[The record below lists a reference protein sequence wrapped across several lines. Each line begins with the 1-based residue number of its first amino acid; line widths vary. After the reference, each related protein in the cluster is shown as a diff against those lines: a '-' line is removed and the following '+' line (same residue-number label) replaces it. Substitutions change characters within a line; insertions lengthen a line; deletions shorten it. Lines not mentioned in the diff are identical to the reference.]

1 MSATARKTPGR
12 DAVAAKG
19 WGAAHKWLI
28 LRRSAQAFFLA
39 LFLVGPLTGVW
50 IVKGTLA
57 SSLTLNLLPLTDPF
71 IALQALVAGHKLE
84 TTALVGAAIVL
95 VGYWLVGGRTY
106 CAWVCPVNPV
116 TDAAYWLR
124 ERLDLDVGLRF
135 NRAARLWIMAVA
147 LIVSFATGVI
157 AWELVNPVTIIHRD
171 IVYGTFFT
179 GGFAWL
185 LALAVFLFDLAVSR
199 RGWCGHLCPV
209 GAFYGLIGRFSLV
222 RVSAVRRAHCD
233 DCMDCYAV
241 CPDPHVITPA
251 LKGAG
256 RGIGPLIRDGDC
268 TNCGRCIDVCPKDVY
283 VFAFRFGRDAKSRA
297 AADSAETVEIRT
309 REAA

>member
-1 MSATARKTPGR
+1 MSAAVKKFPGR
-12 DAVAAKG
+12 DAVAVKG
-19 WGAAHKWLI
+19 WLAAHKWLI
-28 LRRSAQAFFLA
+28 LRRASQAFFLA
-39 LFLVGPLTGVW
+39 LFLAGPLTGVW

-57 SSLTLNLLPLTDPF
+57 ASLTLNVLPLTDPF
-71 IALQALVAGHKLE
+71 IALQSLFAGHRPE
-84 TTALVGAAIVL
+84 TTLLIGAAIVL
-95 VGYWLVGGRTY
+95 GGYLLVGGRAY
-106 CAWVCPVNPV
+106 CAWVCPVNAI

-135 NRAARLWIMAVA
+135 NRTARVWIMAVA
-147 LIVSFATGVI
+147 LLASLATGTI
-157 AWELVNPVTIIHRD
+157 AWELVNPVTIIHRE
-171 IVYGTFFT
+171 IVYGTFFV

-209 GAFYGLIGRFSLV
+209 GAFYGLIGRFSPV
-222 RVSAVRRAHCD
+222 RVSAVRRAQCD

-256 RGIGPLIRDGDC
+256 REIGPLIRDGDC

-283 VFAFRFGRDAKSRA
+283 AFAFRFARAAEPKAAERA
-297 AADSAETVEIRT
+297 AAPEIRT